1 MVHANARCAQ
11 VRKLGIDRRNQGRL
25 SRSVVGR
32 RCRRLSCRLP
42 SFFNPARPSASMI
55 EPVQTKKQ
63 PVWPTRRSV
72 ALSIET
78 RPNQHLTRGAPQSC
92 ASDMRKRARPG
103 ARLCCFDW
111 LCCRA
116 HPNIGIRAAARP
128 NGCVPACTAVCSR
141 TLVSSQAMS

>member
-78 RPNQHLTRGAPQSC
+78 RPNQHLTRGAPPSC

-103 ARLCCFDW
+103 ARLCCLTGCAAELTQILAFGR
-111 LCCRA
+111 L
-116 HPNIGIRAAARP
+116 PNRT
-128 NGCVPACTAVCSR
+128 VVCPHALQSAPGHWYR
-141 TLVSSQAMS
+141 VKP